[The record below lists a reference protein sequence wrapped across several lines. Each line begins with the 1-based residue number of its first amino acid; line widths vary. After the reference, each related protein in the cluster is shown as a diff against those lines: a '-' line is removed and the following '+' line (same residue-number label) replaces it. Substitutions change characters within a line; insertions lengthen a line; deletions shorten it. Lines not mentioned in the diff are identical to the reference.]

1 MTVVLIGGGGP
12 AATDA
17 ADEIGGKAAGL
28 VRIAAA
34 GVPVPPAFV
43 LPISLCARI
52 NAGDSDA
59 GRELEDGL
67 RQGIAFLEE
76 AGGKRFG
83 DRRRPLLVS
92 VRSGAA
98 RSMPGMMDTVLDV
111 GASPAAVG
119 GLIRMTGDPRFAWDC
134 RRRFIESYATVVL
147 GRDRAL
153 FDAALAQIL
162 AEEKVQDERDLD
174 GDAMERLALAW
185 QSLNEDGSWMEQP
198 MTQLS
203 QAARAVYRSWM
214 SERAQT
220 YRRLNGLE
228 DLKGTAV
235 TVQTMV
241 FGNRGL
247 SSGAGVAFSR
257 DPSTG
262 DARPVV
268 EALFDAQGEEVVS
281 GRRTPLGQE
290 AIDRALPDAGAQLR
304 DILRRLEQEFRDVQ
318 DVEFTIEKGR
328 LWILQTRPAKRSP
341 LAALRIAIDLVRE
354 GVITPPEALHRLA
367 GLDPETLV
375 RTRLEAPGEPLARG
389 IGASPGVAAG
399 RAAFDSASAAR
410 LAAAGDPVILV
421 RPDTST
427 ADVAGFAAAAGIV
440 TAQGGRTAHAALVA
454 RQMGKPCVTGCKAL
468 TVDPQAGAA
477 RCDGGTTGRGTI
489 DEGEWITM
497 DGDNGAVYLGR
508 AVVVRERPAAEL
520 AELERWRTEAAS
532 HQETRDETRRDT
544 GRARGGSPPPRHDAV
559 APLRSGRAR
568 PRPVAGGRTR
578 PT

>member
-1 MTVVLIGGGGP
+1 MTVVLIGGDRP
-12 AATDA
+12 ASTDA
-17 ADEIGGKAAGL
+17 AEEIGGKAAGL
-28 VRIAAA
+28 ARMAAA

-52 NAGDSDA
+52 NAGDHDA
-59 GRELEDGL
+59 ARELDDGL
-67 RQGIAFLEE
+67 RHGIAFLEN
-76 AGGKRFG
+76 ASGRRFG

-111 GASPAAVG
+111 GTSSAAVG

-147 GRDRAL
+147 GQDRAP

-162 AEEKVQDERDLD
+162 ADDKVPDERDLD
-174 GDAMERLALAW
+174 GDALERLAKSYQPTSYRSATG
-185 QSLNEDGSWMEQP
+185 DGGWMDEP
-198 MTQLS
+198 LRQLS
-203 QAARAVYRSWM
+203 EAARAVYRSWM

-220 YRRLNGLE
+220 YRQLNNLE

-257 DPSTG
+257 DPSSG
-262 DARPVV
+262 DAHPVV

-290 AIDRALPDAGAQLR
+290 AIDRALPEAGAQLR
-304 DILRRLEQEFRDVQ
+304 DILRRLEHEFRDVQ
-318 DVEFTIEKGR
+318 DVEFTIENGR

-341 LAALRIAIDLVRE
+341 LAALRIAIDLVHE
-354 GVITPPEALHRLA
+354 GVITPPEALRRLA
-367 GLDPETLV
+367 GLKPEALV
-375 RTRLEAPGEPLARG
+375 RTRLDAPGDPVARG
-389 IGASPGVAAG
+389 ISASPGVAAG

-454 RQMGKPCVTGCKAL
+454 RQMGKPCVTGCKGF
-468 TVDPQAGAA
+468 TVDPQARAA
-477 RCDGGTTGRGTI
+477 HHDGGTI
-489 DEGEWITM
+489 SEGEWLSM

-508 AVVVRERPAAEL
+508 ANIVRERPAAEL
-520 AELERWRTEAAS
+520 AELERWRTQAPPESPETGKPGAAP
-532 HQETRDETRRDT
+532 RR
-544 GRARGGSPPPRHDAV
+544 
-559 APLRSGRAR
+559 RSGAR
-568 PRPVAGGRTR
+568 KVRQSA
-578 PT
+578 